1 MDTRNATL
9 RFTAGGKH
17 YRLGVPPLKASTLR
31 AVVAVRV
38 NEGKATPVQV
48 RQRTITKEG
57 SFDNYVFTVLGSSA
71 DFTIEFPV
79 DHSPDPLEDDVK
91 GALAY
96 LRKNPWTPFTLE
108 V

>member
-9 RFTAGGKH
+9 RFTAGGKN

-31 AVVAVRV
+31 AVVAARV
-38 NEGKATPVQV
+38 DEGKATPLQV

-79 DHSPDPLEDDVK
+79 DHSPEPIEAEVK
-91 GALAY
+91 AVLDF
-96 LRKNPWTPFTLE
+96 LSKNPRMHFAFD